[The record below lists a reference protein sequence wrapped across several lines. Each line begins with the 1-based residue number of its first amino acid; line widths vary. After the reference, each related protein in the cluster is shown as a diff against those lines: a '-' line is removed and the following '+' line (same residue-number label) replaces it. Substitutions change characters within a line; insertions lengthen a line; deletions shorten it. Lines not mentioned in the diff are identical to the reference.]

1 MAWLSRGDR
10 TLLAALPEDEPDRG
24 RAGRALA
31 QALVAI
37 AMRAPDGQRG
47 MLLTEINGAPAND
60 DPVASYLKEAGFA
73 PTGLGLQLRVA
84 RPRGAAR
91 WTPRATIGAASTTGT
106 GTDGAHDEQSLD
118 DADEP
123 V

>member
-1 MAWLSRGDR
+1 M
-10 TLLAALPEDEPDRG
+10 LLA
-24 RAGRALA
+24 
-31 QALVAI
+31 
-37 AMRAPDGQRG
+37 
-47 MLLTEINGAPAND
+47 EINGAPAND

-91 WTPRATIGAASTTGT
+91 WTPRAATGAASPAT
-106 GTDGAHDEQSLD
+106 GTDGAHDDPSLD

-123 V
+123 M